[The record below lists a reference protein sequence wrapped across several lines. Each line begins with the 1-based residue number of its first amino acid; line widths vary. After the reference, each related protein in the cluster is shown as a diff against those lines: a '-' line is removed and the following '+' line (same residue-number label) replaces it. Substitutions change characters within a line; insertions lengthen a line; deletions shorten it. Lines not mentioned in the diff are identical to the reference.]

1 MATGDV
7 TLSIAVE
14 GGATKSV
21 VIDSA
26 TRVKAKLF
34 MDNPVTQDLSDDADW
49 QVHVINKLASRTQ
62 SCYPYHFV
70 RCRIF
75 NHMFSW
81 PIILSLRGP
90 RGHHSLE
97 GDK

>member
-49 QVHVINKLASRTQ
+49 QVHVINKLARQLVNNANSQLKSET
-62 SCYPYHFV
+62 SYTAKTFT
-70 RCRIF
+70 
-75 NHMFSW
+75 
-81 PIILSLRGP
+81 
-90 RGHHSLE
+90 
-97 GDK
+97 KAT

>member
-7 TLSIAVE
+7 TISVAVE
-14 GGATKSV
+14 GGVTKSV

-49 QVHVINKLASRTQ
+49 QVHVINKLARQLVNNANSQLKSETT
-62 SCYPYHFV
+62 FTAKT
-70 RCRIF
+70 F
-75 NHMFSW
+75 TAAT
-81 PIILSLRGP
+81 
-90 RGHHSLE
+90 
-97 GDK
+97 